1 MHAYL
6 IVGGNKDQRQREIDH
21 LIKSHK
27 SHKIVIDFAKIE
39 DVKKLNRYLK
49 FTVNKPTAIILNEVD
64 KASLE
69 AQNAFLK
76 NLEEPQKKILF
87 ILLAKSLYPLPS
99 TIKSRCQVI
108 WLSDNLNLDKDEEK
122 KLKKFIEGDMGKKM
136 MFIKDINSREKA
148 IKFMKSIL
156 IIYQKKVQETK
167 GEKKHLAKEIENAIK
182 TLDALNS
189 NGNIQLQLTNFIVN
203 LDEEKPSKIK
213 K

>member
-6 IVGGNKDQRQREIDH
+6 IVGGNKDQREREINR
-21 LIKSHK
+21 LIKLHK
-27 SHKIVIDFAKIE
+27 SRKIEVDFAKIE

-49 FTVNKPTAIILNEVD
+49 FSINKPTAITLDKVD

-76 NLEEPQKKILF
+76 NLEEPQSGILF
-87 ILLAKSLYPLPS
+87 ILLVESLYPLPS

-108 WLSDNLNLDKDEEK
+108 WLSDNLDIDKDEEDN
-122 KLKKFIEGDMGKKM
+122 LKKFIKGDVGKKM
-136 MFIKDINSREKA
+136 MFIKNINSREEA
-148 IKFMKSIL
+148 IKFIKSIL
-156 IIYQKKVQETK
+156 IIYQKEIQETK
-167 GEKKHLAKEIENAIK
+167 GEKKYLAKEIENAIK

-203 LDEEKPSKIK
+203 LDK
-213 K
+213 

>member
-6 IVGGNKDQRQREIDH
+6 IIGGNKNQKQKEINR
-21 LIKSHK
+21 LIKLNK
-27 SHKIVIDFAKIE
+27 SHKISIDFAKIE

-49 FTVNKPTAIILNEVD
+49 FSINKPTAIILDKVD

-76 NLEEPQKKILF
+76 NLEEPQKGILF
-87 ILLAKSLYPLPS
+87 ILLAESLYPLPS

-108 WLSDNLNLDKDEEK
+108 WLSDHLDLDKDEEEN
-122 KLKKFIEGDMGKKM
+122 LKKFTEGDVGKKM
-136 MFIKDINSREKA
+136 MFIKDINSREES

-156 IIYQKKVQETK
+156 IVYQKKIQKTK
-167 GEKKHLAKEIENAIK
+167 GKKKHLVKDVENAIK
-182 TLDALNS
+182 TLNALNS

-203 LDEEKPSKIK
+203 LDR
-213 K
+213 